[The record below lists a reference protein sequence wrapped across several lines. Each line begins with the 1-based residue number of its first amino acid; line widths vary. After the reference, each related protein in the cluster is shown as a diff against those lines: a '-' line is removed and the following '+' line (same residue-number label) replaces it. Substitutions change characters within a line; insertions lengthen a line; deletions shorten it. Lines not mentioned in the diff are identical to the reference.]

1 MGLTDG
7 GVEVGPFLR
16 FVLGFGPGAG
26 ASRGSNA
33 SHCFSIE
40 GAGYGTRGLN
50 RCEDPVGNTYGN
62 VFLLPLIGGSGG
74 SGGVRITA
82 RGGGA
87 GGGALLIAGSLSITV
102 DGAINANGGAGTRIS
117 GTNCSEDNGGGGS
130 GGAIRLLAPV
140 INGSGS
146 LRTAGGPTCG
156 DNGRGGAGRIRLEAF
171 EYNFTGTTT
180 SLLRIMTLSPNAVFL
195 PDNRPSVRVLAVD
208 GLAVPDRPSGSFS
221 NPDVTINESTTVILT
236 IEARNVPL
244 GTIEDPTVV
253 TLFVFSE
260 AQADIVVETTP
271 LSGTFE
277 LSTASASVTFP
288 HGFSRFTVRALWTP

>member
-1 MGLTDG
+1 
-7 GVEVGPFLR
+7 
-16 FVLGFGPGAG
+16 
-26 ASRGSNA
+26 
-33 SHCFSIE
+33 
-40 GAGYGTRGLN
+40 
-50 RCEDPVGNTYGN
+50 
-62 VFLLPLIGGSGG
+62 
-74 SGGVRITA
+74 
-82 RGGGA
+82 
-87 GGGALLIAGSLSITV
+87 
-102 DGAINANGGAGTRIS
+102 
-117 GTNCSEDNGGGGS
+117 
-130 GGAIRLLAPV
+130 
-140 INGSGS
+140 
-146 LRTAGGPTCG
+146 
-156 DNGRGGAGRIRLEAF
+156 
-171 EYNFTGTTT
+171 
-180 SLLRIMTLSPNAVFL
+180 MTLSPNAVFL